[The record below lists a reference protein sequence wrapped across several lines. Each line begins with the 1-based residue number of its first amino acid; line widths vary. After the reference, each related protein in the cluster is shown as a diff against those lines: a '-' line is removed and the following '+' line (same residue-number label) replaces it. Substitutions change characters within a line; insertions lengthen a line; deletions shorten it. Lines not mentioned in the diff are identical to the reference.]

1 MGLNLDEKKAVVAEV
16 SAEVAK
22 AQGIVVAEYRGLEVG
37 SMTELRAKARKSG
50 VYLRVLK
57 NTLARRAVAGTP
69 FEKLAEQ
76 MVGPLV
82 YGISS
87 DPVATAKVLN
97 EFARA
102 NEKLVIKAGAMPNAV
117 ISAKDVKALASMPSR
132 EQLIAQLLGTMQA
145 PVAKFVRTMN
155 EVPARF
161 VRTLAAVRDAKEKQG
176 AGA

>member
-37 SMTELRAKARKSG
+37 HMTELRAKARKSG

-69 FEKLAEQ
+69 FEKMAEQ

-87 DPVATAKVLN
+87 DPVATAKVLS
-97 EFARA
+97 EFAKA

-117 ISAKDVKALASMPSR
+117 ITAKEVKALASMPSR
-132 EQLIAQLLGTMQA
+132 EQLVAQLLGTMQA
-145 PVAKFVRTMN
+145 PVAQFVRTLN
-155 EVPARF
+155 EVPSRF
-161 VRTLAAVRDAKEKQG
+161 VRTLAAISDQR

>member
-22 AQGIVVAEYRGLEVG
+22 AQAIIVAEYRGLEVG
-37 SMTELRAKARKSG
+37 NMTNLRREARKAG

-57 NTLARRAVAGTP
+57 NTLARRAVEGTSFAGLS
-69 FEKLAEQ
+69 EH

-82 YGISS
+82 YGISP

-97 EFARA
+97 DFAKS

-117 ISAKDVKALASMPSR
+117 ISATEVAALANMPSR
-132 EQLIAQLLGTMQA
+132 EQLLSMLLGTMQA
-145 PVAKFVRTMN
+145 PVAKFVQTLN
-155 EVPARF
+155 EVPSRF
-161 VRTLAAVRDAKEKQG
+161 VRTLAAVRDQKEK
-176 AGA
+176 ASA

>member
-1 MGLNLDEKKAVVAEV
+1 MSLNIDEKKAVVAEV
-16 SAEVAK
+16 SVEIAK
-22 AQGIVVAEYRGLEVG
+22 ARGIVVAEYRGLEVG
-37 SMTELRAKARKSG
+37 SMTALRAKARKSG

-57 NTLARRAVAGTP
+57 NSLARRAVVGTP
-69 FEKLAEQ
+69 FENLAEQ

-97 EFARA
+97 EFART

-117 ISAKDVKALASMPSR
+117 ISAKEVKALASMPSR
-132 EQLIAQLLGTMQA
+132 EQLVAQLLATMQA
-145 PVAKFVRTMN
+145 PVATFVRTLN
-155 EVPARF
+155 EVPSRF
-161 VRTLAAVRDAKEKQG
+161 VRTLAAVRDQKEG